1 MAVLPQRLLEKVFTP
16 LVVHSHIWV
25 PDGLTSGVSAAT
37 PLCGDAGTRDAAA
50 VLDGAPDSGAMP
62 GVATVGALPFGI
74 FAFNAAV
81 ASVGMGGMAWLEACA
96 GVVLP
101 VKPTTMAIAMAA
113 MDSPPK
119 IHGRRSLSSVIA
131 RLSSCHTA
139 RAANMTDCQRTD
151 TLGLRTRREDREWQ
165 LLCRG
170 GRAGDD
176 FDRGRI

>member
-1 MAVLPQRLLEKVFTP
+1 
-16 LVVHSHIWV
+16 
-25 PDGLTSGVSAAT
+25 
-37 PLCGDAGTRDAAA
+37 

-131 RLSSCHTA
+131 RLSSCI
-139 RAANMTDCQRTD
+139 
-151 TLGLRTRREDREWQ
+151 RRVRP
-165 LLCRG
+165 
-170 GRAGDD
+170 
-176 FDRGRI
+176 I